1 MEIFLD
7 YSLILVFVVI
17 FIASLTRSTFG
28 FGDALI
34 AMPLLALFIS
44 IKTATPV
51 VAVMGLT
58 ISIAILYD
66 DWRHIRLK
74 SIWVLVLFSL
84 IGIPIGLIFLKGAAE
99 DVVKITLSVVL
110 IVFGTYKLLKPDLF
124 VLRSRRLAFL
134 FGLISGILGGAYN
147 TNGPP
152 IIIYGTLRQWKPEM
166 FRAVLQGVF
175 LPTNFFII
183 IGHGIAGLW
192 TKEVWHLMI
201 FSLPI
206 IFLSIMIGNRL
217 NKKIPS
223 KKFSKYIFVF
233 LILIGFVLLFKV
245 VL

>member
-1 MEIFLD
+1 L
-7 YSLILVFVVI
+7 LVLLVV

-34 AMPLLALFIS
+34 AMPLLVLFIS
-44 IKTATPV
+44 VKTATPV
-51 VAVMGLT
+51 VAVMGFT
-58 ISIAILYD
+58 ISVAILYD
-66 DWRHIRLK
+66 DWRHITLK

-84 IGIPIGLIFLKGAAE
+84 IGIPIGLLFLKGAAE
-99 DVVKITLSVVL
+99 DIIKITLSFVL
-110 IVFGTYKLLKPDLF
+110 IAFGIYKLLKPDYF
-124 VLRSRRLAFL
+124 VLRTRKLAFL

-192 TKEVWHLMI
+192 TKDVWHLMVFSMPVI
-201 FSLPI
+201 FISI
-206 IFLSIMIGNRL
+206 ILGNKL
-217 NKKIPS
+217 NKIIPAE
-223 KKFSKYIFVF
+223 KFSKYVYLF
-233 LILIGFVLLFKV
+233 LIVIGLVLLFRV
-245 VL
+245 FV

>member
-1 MEIFLD
+1 LD
-7 YSLILVFVVI
+7 YIFILVLLVI

-51 VAVMGLT
+51 VAVMGLA

-66 DWRHIRLK
+66 DWRHISLK
-74 SIWVLVLFSL
+74 SIWILVLFSL

-99 DVVKITLSVVL
+99 YAIKISLAVVL
-110 IVFGTYKLLKPDLF
+110 IVFGLYKILRPNLF
-124 VLRSRRLAFL
+124 VLKSRKLAFL

-152 IIIYGTLRQWKPEM
+152 IIIYGTLRKWKPEM

-183 IGHGIAGLW
+183 IGHGFAGLW
-192 TKEVWHLMI
+192 TKEVWHLML

-206 IFLSIMIGNRL
+206 IFLAFIIGNKI
-217 NKKIPS
+217 NKIIPAE
-223 KKFSKYIFVF
+223 KFTILVYIF
-233 LILIGFVLLFKV
+233 LIIIGFVLLIKV
-245 VL
+245 LI